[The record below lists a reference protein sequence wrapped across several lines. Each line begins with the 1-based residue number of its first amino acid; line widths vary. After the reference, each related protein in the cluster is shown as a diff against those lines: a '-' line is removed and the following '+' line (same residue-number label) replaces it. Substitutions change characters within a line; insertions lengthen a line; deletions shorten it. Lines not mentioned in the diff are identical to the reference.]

1 MQTTKSQK
9 KNITVKELLS
19 VIPDDKISTLAANT
33 HVDYCTKVLYGRSVF
48 YMILYSLLES
58 DRTSLRT
65 MEDIFNSAKFKF
77 LFNLDQSKT
86 VRYSSISERLS
97 VMDVSFF
104 EKLFEHFYNQLS
116 QLYSRQELDKYNLV
130 RVDSTMVAETS
141 SRLSQGMTVGKIGNK
156 KVTKQQ
162 AKFTVAF
169 DGILPCNVGLFLDQ
183 SQLNECL
190 TIPQV
195 IRDHASK
202 YKQQIYVFD
211 RGVNKRIVFDELQGE
226 AIDFVTRL
234 NPGASYQSVE
244 VLEQD
249 DRLIGDLKLLKDE
262 IVYLYNW
269 VNNRKTKEL
278 TKETFRLI
286 TTENKDGEILL
297 FLTNLKEEKAEN
309 ITALYRKRWDIEVF
323 FRFVKQELNF
333 SHFMSTNENGIKI
346 ILYMTL
352 ILSMLLLIYKRL
364 NNIGYK
370 TAKRRFG
377 IELDELI
384 IAMIVRFCGGDPSL
398 VFR

>member
-1 MQTTKSQK
+1 
-9 KNITVKELLS
+9 V
-19 VIPDDKISTLAANT
+19 
-33 HVDYCTKVLYGRSVF
+33 
-48 YMILYSLLES
+48 
-58 DRTSLRT
+58 
-65 MEDIFNSAKFKF
+65 
-77 LFNLDQSKT
+77 
-86 VRYSSISERLS
+86 
-97 VMDVSFF
+97 
-104 EKLFEHFYNQLS
+104 
-116 QLYSRQELDKYNLV
+116 
-130 RVDSTMVAETS
+130 ET
-141 SRLSQGMTVGKIGNK
+141 
-156 KVTKQQ
+156 
-162 AKFTVAF
+162 
-169 DGILPCNVGLFLDQ
+169 FLDQ

-195 IRDHASK
+195 IKDHAQK

-211 RGVNKRIVFDELQGE
+211 RGVNKRSVFDELQSDT
-226 AIDFVTRL
+226 IDFVTRL
-234 NPGASYQSVE
+234 NPGASYKSVE
-244 VLEQD
+244 VLEQG

-286 TTENKDGEILL
+286 TTENKDGETLL
-297 FLTNLKEEKAEN
+297 FLTNLKGEKAEN

-384 IAMIVRFCGGDPSL
+384 IALTVRFCGGDPSL

>member
-1 MQTTKSQK
+1 MQTNKSQK

-19 VIPDDKISTLAANT
+19 VIPDDKISTLAVNT
-33 HVDYCTKVLYGRSVF
+33 NVDYCTKVLYGRSVF

-65 MEDIFNSAKFKF
+65 MEDVFNSVKFKF

-97 VMDVSFF
+97 VMDVNFF
-104 EKLFEHFYNQLS
+104 EKLFEHFYNHLS

-141 SRLSQGMTVGKIGNK
+141 AKLAQGMNFKHKNNSK
-156 KVTKQQ
+156 KH

-169 DGILPCNVGLFLDQ
+169 DGILPCNVETFLDQ

-195 IRDHASK
+195 IKDHANK
-202 YKQQIYVFD
+202 YKQQVYVFD
-211 RGVNKRIVFDELQGE
+211 RGVNKRTVFDKLQSDS
-226 AIDFVTRL
+226 IDFVTRL

-244 VLEQD
+244 ALEQG

-352 ILSMLLLIYKRL
+352 LLSMLLLIYKRL

>member
-1 MQTTKSQK
+1 MQSK
-9 KNITVKELLS
+9 KINTNITVKELLS
-19 VIPDDKISTLAANT
+19 VIPDDQISHLAANT
-33 HVDYCTKVLYGRSVF
+33 QVDYCTKVLYGRSVF

-65 MEDIFNSAKFKF
+65 MEDIFNSVKFKF
-77 LFNLDQSKT
+77 LFNLDQNKT

-116 QLYSRQELDKYNLV
+116 RLYSQQELDKYNLV
-130 RVDSTMVAETS
+130 RVYSTMVAETS
-141 SRLSQGMTVGKIGNK
+141 AKLAQGMNFKHKNNSK
-156 KVTKQQ
+156 KH
-162 AKFTVAF
+162 AKFTIAF
-169 DGILPCNVGLFLDQ
+169 DGILPCNVETFLDQ
-183 SQLNECL
+183 SQFNECL

-195 IRDHASK
+195 IKDHAHK

-211 RGVNKRIVFDELQGE
+211 RGVNKRSVFDELQSE
-226 AIDFVTRL
+226 TIDFVTRL
-234 NPGASYQSVE
+234 NPGVSYQSVE
-244 VLEQD
+244 ILEQGN
-249 DRLIGDLKLLKDE
+249 RLIGDSKLLKDE

-269 VNNRKTKEL
+269 INNRKTKEL

-286 TTENKDGEILL
+286 TTENKDGETLL

-309 ITALYRKRWDIEVF
+309 ITTLYRKRWDIEVF

>member
-1 MQTTKSQK
+1 MQTPKSQK
-9 KNITVKELLS
+9 NNITVKELLS

-65 MEDIFNSAKFKF
+65 MEDIFNSVKFKF

-104 EKLFEHFYNQLS
+104 EKLFEHFYSHLS
-116 QLYSRQELDKYNLV
+116 QLYSKQELDKYNLV

-141 SRLSQGMTVGKIGNK
+141 AKLAQGMNFKHKNNSK
-156 KVTKQQ
+156 KQ

-169 DGILPCNVGLFLDQ
+169 DGILPCNVETFLDQ

-195 IRDHASK
+195 IKDHAQK
-202 YKQQIYVFD
+202 HKQQVYVFD
-211 RGVNKRIVFDELQGE
+211 RGVNKRSVFDELQSDT
-226 AIDFVTRL
+226 IDFVTRL
-234 NPGASYQSVE
+234 NPGVSYQSVE
-244 VLEQD
+244 VLEQG

-286 TTENKDGEILL
+286 TTENKDGETLL

-370 TAKRRFG
+370 TAKRRFV

>member
-1 MQTTKSQK
+1 MQNK
-9 KNITVKELLS
+9 KTGTNITVKELLS
-19 VIPDDKISTLAANT
+19 VIPDDKISRLAANT

-116 QLYSRQELDKYNLV
+116 HLYSRQELDKYNLV
-130 RVDSTMVAETS
+130 RVDSTMVTETS
-141 SRLSQGMTVGKIGNK
+141 AKLAKGMSFKHKNNSK
-156 KVTKQQ
+156 KQ

-169 DGILPCNVGLFLDQ
+169 DGILPCNVETFLDQ
-183 SQLNECL
+183 SQINECL
-190 TIPQV
+190 SIPQV
-195 IRDHASK
+195 IKDHVCK
-202 YKQQIYVFD
+202 YKQQVYVFD
-211 RGVNKRIVFDELQGE
+211 RGVNKRSVFDDFQSDN
-226 AIDFVTRL
+226 IDFVTRL
-234 NPGASYQSVE
+234 NPGACYQSVE
-244 VLEQD
+244 VLEQG

-297 FLTNLKEEKAEN
+297 FLTNLKEEEEEEAEN

-323 FRFVKQELNF
+323 FRFIKQELNF

-384 IAMIVRFCGGDPSL
+384 ISMIVRFCGGDPSL

>member
-9 KNITVKELLS
+9 KSITVKELLS
-19 VIPDDKISTLAANT
+19 VIPDDKISTLAVNT
-33 HVDYCTKVLYGRSVF
+33 HVDYCTKILYGRSVF

-65 MEDIFNSAKFKF
+65 MEDIFNSVKFKF

-104 EKLFEHFYNQLS
+104 ENLFEHFYNHLS
-116 QLYSRQELDKYNLV
+116 QLYSQQELDKYNLV
-130 RVDSTMVAETS
+130 RVDSTMVTETS
-141 SRLSQGMTVGKIGNK
+141 AKLAQGMNFKHKNNSK
-156 KVTKQQ
+156 KQ

-169 DGILPCNVGLFLDQ
+169 DGILPCNVETFLDQ
-183 SQLNECL
+183 SQINECL

-195 IRDHASK
+195 IKDHANK
-202 YKQQIYVFD
+202 YKQQVYVFD
-211 RGVNKRIVFDELQGE
+211 RGVNKRTVFDKLQSDT
-226 AIDFVTRL
+226 IDFVTRL
-234 NPGASYQSVE
+234 NPGASYHSVE
-244 VLEQD
+244 ILERG

-286 TTENKDGEILL
+286 TTENKDGEALL

-309 ITALYRKRWDIEVF
+309 ITTLYRKRWDIEVF